1 MIRLAVLPALF
12 VLAACEP
19 YPAANT
25 TAVPTPVPT
34 AVEASGAYPDVP
46 RDELCAT
53 SRAVAERVMK
63 ARQVGIP
70 FDVVME
76 RVQAVDH
83 EGLRDLSEALTYA
96 AYSRPIHEGDQA
108 QARAIAEF
116 VSQQEVGCDNRLA
129 AR

>member
-25 TAVPTPVPT
+25 IAVPTPT

-46 RDELCAT
+46 RGELCAT

-70 FDVVME
+70 FDAVME

-83 EGLRDLSEALTYA
+83 EGLRDLSEALTHA
-96 AYSRPIHEGDQA
+96 AYSQPIHEGDQA